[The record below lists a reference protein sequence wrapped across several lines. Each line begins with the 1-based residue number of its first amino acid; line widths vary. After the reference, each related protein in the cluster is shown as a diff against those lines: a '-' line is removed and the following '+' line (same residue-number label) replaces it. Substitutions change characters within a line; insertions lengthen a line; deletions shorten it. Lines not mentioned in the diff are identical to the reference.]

1 MSFFWFALVIGFL
14 VLVQMQFF
22 FFTGL
27 RKVYYRRYFN
37 KVSVFEGESAE
48 MVEILENRK
57 FSPVPWLRVESRISP
72 YLRFARQEDVDIRY
86 DQFHKSVFFL
96 RGFKRIRRRH
106 SFLCT
111 HRGFYTLKTASLTTG
126 DLLGLFNKF
135 VRIPSDAYLY
145 VYPRPLS
152 LDEIS
157 PACLKWQGEVMMKRW
172 ILPDPILV
180 NGIREYRPGD
190 GQKDIHWG
198 ATAKTGQLQVKVRD
212 YTVSPRLYILV
223 NTQISE
229 TQWGSLLEPD
239 DSEVIELGI
248 RYAAHLA
255 AWATGSGL
263 EVGFA
268 CNGRLVD
275 EEGVVRL
282 PAACSQAHLEMI
294 LQAMSKL
301 EIIRERNFHTLM
313 DYMYDDTI
321 SGMDIAVISPYWSDT
336 LEKRANK
343 LRSLGNS
350 VTYIPVGPE
359 PGRREVGGHE
369 ADEAV

>member
-1 MSFFWFALVIGFL
+1 MYI
-14 VLVQMQFF
+14 
-22 FFTGL
+22 
-27 RKVYYRRYFN
+27 R
-37 KVSVFEGESAE
+37 
-48 MVEILENRK
+48 
-57 FSPVPWLRVESRISP
+57 
-72 YLRFARQEDVDIRY
+72 AR
-86 DQFHKSVFFL
+86 
-96 RGFKRIRRRH
+96 
-106 SFLCT
+106 
-111 HRGFYTLKTASLTTG
+111 
-126 DLLGLFNKF
+126 
-135 VRIPSDAYLY
+135 
-145 VYPRPLS
+145 YPRQSRRLEVAGRS
-152 LDEIS
+152 HDEALDPPGS
-157 PACLKWQGEVMMKRW
+157 DPRKQYQGTGR
-172 ILPDPILV
+172 
-180 NGIREYRPGD
+180 
-190 GQKDIHWG
+190 
-198 ATAKTGQLQVKVRD
+198 ATARRTSTGALPQTGQLQVKVRD

-313 DYMYDDTI
+313 DYMYDDAI
-321 SGMDIAVISPYWSDT
+321 SGMDIAVISHT
-336 LEKRANK
+336 GATR
-343 LRSLGNS
+343 LRSAQISFAHLA
-350 VTYIPVGPE
+350 TQ
-359 PGRREVGGHE
+359 
-369 ADEAV
+369 